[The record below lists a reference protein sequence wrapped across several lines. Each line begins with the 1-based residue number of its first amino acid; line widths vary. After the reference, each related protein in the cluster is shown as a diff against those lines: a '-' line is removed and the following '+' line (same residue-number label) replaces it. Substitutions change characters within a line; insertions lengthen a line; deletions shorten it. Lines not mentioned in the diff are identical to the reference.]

1 MKKTTLIFAAASSAF
16 AGAAHAQSNVTLYGL
31 VDAGLTYVS
40 NEATRN
46 SPMTPGGLTD
56 GKATVGMTSGN
67 VQQSRWGLRGVED
80 LGGGLKAVFN
90 LESGFNVNNGSL
102 ANNNQSNNSL
112 FNRQAFV
119 GVSTADYG
127 TLTFGRQYDSVV
139 DYLGPVSAAGTWGGT
154 YFAHRGD
161 NDNLNSTFSI
171 SNSVK
176 YQSANYAGASFNALY
191 GFSNNASGFANNR
204 AYSFGAGYQYAGL
217 QFAAAY
223 LQIQG
228 LNSNNSAGAIQNLP
242 PSAMTNL
249 PGLQNQRTWGLGVS
263 HVMGP
268 LTIGTIFTQT
278 RYQDSIGDSSVR
290 YNNHEIHAR
299 YSVTPELSLGA
310 AYTYTQGLR
319 STPRTSSTSNSSSHW
334 NQFGVQADYAL
345 SKRTDV
351 YAESVMQIGADNQV
365 GANLTQIN
373 GTAAPST
380 SKSQYVVSAGIR
392 HRF

>member
-1 MKKTTLIFAAASSAF
+1 MKKTTLIFAAASAAF
-16 AGAAHAQSNVTLYGL
+16 AGAAHAQSSVTLYGL

-67 VQQSRWGLRGVED
+67 VQQSRWGMRGVED

-119 GVSTADYG
+119 GVSAADYG
-127 TLTFGRQYDSVV
+127 TLTLGRQYDSVV

-204 AYSFGAGYQYAGL
+204 AYS
-217 QFAAAY
+217 
-223 LQIQG
+223 
-228 LNSNNSAGAIQNLP
+228 
-242 PSAMTNL
+242 
-249 PGLQNQRTWGLGVS
+249 
-263 HVMGP
+263 
-268 LTIGTIFTQT
+268 
-278 RYQDSIGDSSVR
+278 IGDSSLR

-365 GANLTQIN
+365 GANLTQVN

-380 SKSQYVVSAGIR
+380 SKSQYVVSTGIR